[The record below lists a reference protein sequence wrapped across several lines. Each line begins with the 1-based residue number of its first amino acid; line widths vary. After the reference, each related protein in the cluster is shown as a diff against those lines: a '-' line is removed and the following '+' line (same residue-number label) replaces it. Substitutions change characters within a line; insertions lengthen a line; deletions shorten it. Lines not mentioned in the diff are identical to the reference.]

1 MGKEILT
8 FGKIEIEKKNYRQKA
23 STFLRDVNI
32 EKVLVSKKFLLV
44 KKNYKYF
51 IGYMYNN
58 HKVKSLEIKQE
69 AAFSSLIINKHYTTN
84 SMKPF

>member
-8 FGKIEIEKKNYRQKA
+8 LGKIEIKKKNYRQKA
-23 STFLRDVNI
+23 SIFFRDVNI

-51 IGYMYNN
+51 TGYMYNN

-69 AAFSSLIINKHYTTN
+69 TAF
-84 SMKPF
+84 

>member
-8 FGKIEIEKKNYRQKA
+8 LGKIEIEKKNYIQKA
-23 STFLRDVNI
+23 SIFFRDENI

-51 IGYMYNN
+51 TGYMYNN

-69 AAFSSLIINKHYTTN
+69 TAF
-84 SMKPF
+84 

>member
-8 FGKIEIEKKNYRQKA
+8 LGKIEIEKKNFRQKA
-23 STFLRDVNI
+23 SIFFRDVNI

-51 IGYMYNN
+51 TGYMYNN

-69 AAFSSLIINKHYTTN
+69 TAF
-84 SMKPF
+84 

>member
-8 FGKIEIEKKNYRQKA
+8 LSKIEIEKKNYRQKA
-23 STFLRDVNI
+23 SIFFRDVNI

-51 IGYMYNN
+51 TGYMYNN

-69 AAFSSLIINKHYTTN
+69 TAF
-84 SMKPF
+84 